1 MLSLCMGLEDD
12 VIYLAKML
20 QQLLLIGSLL
30 VVNGA
35 GAYGRCR
42 ATAVW
47 TPLWWDSDQEGLN
60 LSINL
65 GSEIFCV

>member
-30 VVNGA
+30 LVNGGEQMA
-35 GAYGRCR
+35 AVEPLLCR
-42 ATAVW
+42 HLCGGTRIRKV
-47 TPLWWDSDQEGLN
+47 
-60 LSINL
+60 
-65 GSEIFCV
+65 